1 MLRTMFLC
9 VMVIYTKVQTHDKN
23 ISDNFIVIITVVHW
37 INHIYFVWEVSSRSC
52 FLYYRGETFRP
63 KYWQRPGI
71 LRHLKIRCCLSA
83 LFLFL

>member
-37 INHIYFVWEVSSRSC
+37 INSIYFIWEVSSRYH
-52 FLYYRGETFRP
+52 FFYYDRQNYNGTWYGSNNRP
-63 KYWQRPGI
+63 R
-71 LRHLKIRCCLSA
+71 L
-83 LFLFL
+83 

>member
-37 INHIYFVWEVSSRSC
+37 INIIFFVWVSVQMPAIQQLSR
-52 FLYYRGETFRP
+52 
-63 KYWQRPGI
+63 
-71 LRHLKIRCCLSA
+71 
-83 LFLFL
+83 